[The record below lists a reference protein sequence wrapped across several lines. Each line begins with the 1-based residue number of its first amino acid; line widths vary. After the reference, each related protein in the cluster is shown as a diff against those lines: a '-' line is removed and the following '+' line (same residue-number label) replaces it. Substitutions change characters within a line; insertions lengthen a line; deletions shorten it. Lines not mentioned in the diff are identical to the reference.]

1 MIHCL
6 SRASRHSSDQSAGP
20 TEHTVLRAMF
30 EARKRVFIDLLRWDL
45 PVLAGRFELDQFDN
59 ETAMYIVL
67 SDKEGAHRAS
77 ARLLPTTQPHILDTL
92 FPNLCDEAIPRG
104 PTTMEITRFCLE
116 RRSTAAER
124 REARNEL
131 VHALVAFALANG
143 IEQFSGVADLAWLRQ
158 ILTFGWKCKPLG
170 VPKFVG
176 GKTLGAMLIEIDE
189 ETPAL
194 LERGGVPAPA
204 PSRAAQG
211 EAHHV
216 H

>member
-6 SRASRHSSDQSAGP
+6 SNAPAVSEHS
-20 TEHTVLRAMF
+20 VLRNMF

-45 PVLAGRFELDQFDN
+45 PALAGRFELDQFDN
-59 ETAMYIVL
+59 EAAMYIVL
-67 SDKEGAHRAS
+67 SDKDGAHRAS

-92 FPNLCDEAIPRG
+92 FPTLCDEAVPCG

-116 RRSTAAER
+116 RKSSAGER
-124 REARNEL
+124 RESRNEL

-143 IEQFSGVADLAWLRQ
+143 IERYTGVADLSWLRQ
-158 ILTFGWKCKPLG
+158 ILTFGWRCRPLG
-170 VPKFVG
+170 VPKVVD

-189 ETPAL
+189 DTPTL
-194 LERGGVPAPA
+194 LERGGICAPAPA
-204 PSRAAQG
+204 REPRG
-211 EAHHV
+211 EAAHV

>member
-6 SRASRHSSDQSAGP
+6 SNAPAVS
-20 TEHTVLRAMF
+20 EHAVLRNMF

-45 PVLAGRFELDQFDN
+45 PVLAGKFELDQFDT
-59 ETAMYIVL
+59 EAAMYIVL
-67 SDKEGAHRAS
+67 SDKDGAHRAS

-143 IEQFSGVADLAWLRQ
+143 IERFSGVADLPWLRQ
-158 ILTFGWKCKPLG
+158 ILTFGWTCKPLG
-170 VPKFVG
+170 VPKVVE

-189 ETPAL
+189 ETPTL
-194 LERGGVPAPA
+194 LERGGVCAPA

>member
-6 SRASRHSSDQSAGP
+6 SNVPAHSPGLR
-20 TEHTVLRAMF
+20 EHAVLRNMF

-59 ETAMYIVL
+59 EAAMYVVL
-67 SDKEGAHRAS
+67 SDKHGAHRAS
-77 ARLLPTTQPHILDTL
+77 ARLLPTTQSHILDSL
-92 FPNLCDEAIPRG
+92 FPALCDEAIPQG

-116 RRSTAAER
+116 RRLPAAER

-143 IEQFSGVADLAWLRQ
+143 IERYTGVADLPWLRQ
-158 ILTFGWKCKPLG
+158 ILTFGWRCRPLG
-170 VPKFVG
+170 VPKIVDS
-176 GKTLGAMLIEIDE
+176 KTLGAMLIEIDE
-189 ETPAL
+189 DTPTL
-194 LERGGVPAPA
+194 LERAGISAPVPANTA
-204 PSRAAQG
+204 HK
-211 EAHHV
+211 EARHV

>member
-6 SRASRHSSDQSAGP
+6 SNTPAAN
-20 TEHTVLRAMF
+20 EHLVLRNMF

-45 PVLAGRFELDQFDN
+45 PPLAERFELDQFDN
-59 ETAMYIVL
+59 EAAMYIVL
-67 SDKEGAHRAS
+67 SDQHGAHRAS

-92 FPNLCDEAIPRG
+92 FPALCDEAIPRG

-124 REARNEL
+124 REAKNEL

-143 IEQFSGVADLAWLRQ
+143 IERYTGVADLSWLRQ
-158 ILTFGWKCKPLG
+158 ILTFGWRCRPLG
-170 VPKFVG
+170 VPKAVD
-176 GKTLGAMLIEIDE
+176 GKTLSAMLIEIE
-189 ETPAL
+189 EDTPTL
-194 LERGGVPAPA
+194 LERGGVCAPAPA
-204 PSRAAQG
+204 RAPCG
-211 EAHHV
+211 ETNHV